1 MHPAGPPFLPES
13 CVFPAARPGSPPLGW
28 EGWPADGRNQ
38 GVPVHGFGNDDKSHR
53 DMPGGFAPPN
63 IRRSPSGRIPQWAID
78 EAFGKTEAA
87 SPWRA
92 PEPSHR
98 GRKKFRGR
106 PARSRRSVGW
116 RTVLGVA
123 LVACLYFSPALFD
136 RLVLP
141 AVAPYLPGAKMP
153 PPGYEAASAPLGTPP
168 AGTDSTAFV
177 LQESPRA
184 SQPVIAYD
192 PCRPVHYVV
201 RPDNALPGGDV
212 LIREAVAA
220 VSQASGL
227 QFVDDGPTTEAPS
240 DDRSA
245 FQPDRYGK
253 RWVPVL
259 IAWSTPAETPGV
271 AGNVAGLGGS
281 GYVEAAGQPLV
292 LEAGQVRLDAP
303 DLAGIIASR
312 PDGAAEVRAII
323 MHELAHVLGLDH
335 VNDPTQLM
343 YAENMGVRNFAAGD
357 LAGLALLGSG
367 PCVPQL

>member
-1 MHPAGPPFLPES
+1 M
-13 CVFPAARPGSPPLGW
+13 
-28 EGWPADGRNQ
+28 
-38 GVPVHGFGNDDKSHR
+38 PVHGFGNDDKSHR

-63 IRRSPSGRIPQWAID
+63 VRRSPSGRIPQWAID
-78 EAFGKTEAA
+78 EAYGRAEAP
-87 SPWRA
+87 SPWRSA
-92 PEPSHR
+92 EAGQGR
-98 GRKKFRGR
+98 RKKFRSRAGKEGF
-106 PARSRRSVGW
+106 RSKRTAPLGTIRL
-116 RTVLGVA
+116 RTVLGIA
-123 LVACLYFSPALFD
+123 LVVCLYFAPTLFD
-136 RLVLP
+136 RVVLP
-141 AVAPYLPGAKMP
+141 AAAPYLPGAKMP
-153 PPGYEAASAPLGTPP
+153 PPGHEAASAPLGTPP
-168 AGTDSTAFV
+168 ASTGSAAFV
-177 LQESPRA
+177 LQESPKEGQRL
-184 SQPVIAYD
+184 VAYD

-212 LIREAVAA
+212 LVREAVAA

-227 QFVDDGPTTEAPS
+227 QFVYDGPTTEAPS

-259 IAWSTPAETPGV
+259 IAWSTPAETPGL

-343 YAENMGVRNFAAGD
+343 YAENVGVRNFAAGD

>member
-1 MHPAGPPFLPES
+1 MQFKTL
-13 CVFPAARPGSPPLGW
+13 LG
-28 EGWPADGRNQ
+28 
-38 GVPVHGFGNDDKSHR
+38 
-53 DMPGGFAPPN
+53 
-63 IRRSPSGRIPQWAID
+63 I
-78 EAFGKTEAA
+78 
-87 SPWRA
+87 
-92 PEPSHR
+92 
-98 GRKKFRGR
+98 
-106 PARSRRSVGW
+106 
-116 RTVLGVA
+116 VLV
-123 LVACLYFSPALFD
+123 VCLYFSPALFD

-141 AVAPYLPGAKMP
+141 VVAPYLPGAKMP

-168 AGTDSTAFV
+168 ASTGSTAFV

-184 SQPVIAYD
+184 TQPLIAYD

-220 VSQASGL
+220 VSRASGL

-253 RWVPVL
+253 RWVPLL
-259 IAWSTPAETPGV
+259 IAWSTPAETPGL

-281 GYVEAAGQPLV
+281 AYVEVAGQPLV

-303 DLAGIIASR
+303 DLTGIIAGR

-323 MHELAHVLGLDH
+323 MHELGHVLGLDH

-343 YAENMGVRNFAAGD
+343 YAENMGVRDFAAGD
-357 LAGLALLGSG
+357 RAGLALLGSG

>member
-1 MHPAGPPFLPES
+1 M
-13 CVFPAARPGSPPLGW
+13 
-28 EGWPADGRNQ
+28 
-38 GVPVHGFGNDDKSHR
+38 PVHGYGNGSDSQQDR
-53 DMPGGFAPPN
+53 PGGYAPPN
-63 IRRSPSGRIPQWAID
+63 VRRSPSGRIPQWAID

-106 PARSRRSVGW
+106 PGPRRWSKRTVRF
-116 RTVLGVA
+116 RTVLGIA

-168 AGTDSTAFV
+168 AGTGSTAFV

-201 RPDNALPGGDV
+201 RPDNAVPGGDA

-253 RWVPVL
+253 RWVPLL
-259 IAWSTPAETPGV
+259 IAWSTPVETPGL

-281 GYVEAAGQPLV
+281 AYVDVAGQPLV

-303 DLAGIIASR
+303 DLAG
-312 PDGAAEVRAII
+312 
-323 MHELAHVLGLDH
+323 
-335 VNDPTQLM
+335 
-343 YAENMGVRNFAAGD
+343 
-357 LAGLALLGSG
+357 
-367 PCVPQL
+367 

>member
-1 MHPAGPPFLPES
+1 MHGYGKS
-13 CVFPAARPGSPPLGW
+13 SRSRP
-28 EGWPADGRNQ
+28 DI
-38 GVPVHGFGNDDKSHR
+38 
-53 DMPGGFAPPN
+53 PGELAPPN
-63 IRRSPSGRIPQWAID
+63 VRRSPSGRIPQWAID
-78 EAFGKTEAA
+78 EAFGKAETPP
-87 SPWRA
+87 SWRA
-92 PEPSHR
+92 GPPR
-98 GRKKFRGR
+98 PRRKTSWAWSRKRGR
-106 PARSRRSVGW
+106 PQRSMQFK
-116 RTVLGVA
+116 TVLGIV
-123 LVACLYFSPALFD
+123 LVVCLYFSPALFD

-141 AVAPYLPGAKMP
+141 VVAPYLPGAKMP

-168 AGTDSTAFV
+168 ASTGSTAFV

-184 SQPVIAYD
+184 TQPVIAYD

-253 RWVPVL
+253 RWVPLL
-259 IAWSTPAETPGV
+259 IAWSTPVETPGL

-281 GYVEAAGQPLV
+281 AYVEVAGHPLV

-303 DLAGIIASR
+303 DLAGIIAGR

-323 MHELAHVLGLDH
+323 MHELGHVLGLDH

-343 YAENMGVRNFAAGD
+343 YAENMGVRDFAAGD
-357 LAGLALLGSG
+357 RAGLALLGSG